1 MNKAIKVK
9 YHKNGKKFLY
19 LVWLTVGVSKVQCND
34 WERRRLQP
42 YGVQT
47 MQVRLLL
54 GVSYSLG
61 TSWLIVVS
69 QLFCLEII
77 LSITLR
83 LALSSKCLCNF
94 LHLWHCIYIFFF
106 SLPFSWPIS
115 ADHIVSFSAFTLLF
129 VYVAVKFVPK
139 MTYYVLDRTLNP
151 TRSFIQCVVLLQ
163 LVNMHGDCHVAMLWG
178 SLV

>member
-1 MNKAIKVK
+1 
-9 YHKNGKKFLY
+9 
-19 LVWLTVGVSKVQCND
+19 
-34 WERRRLQP
+34 
-42 YGVQT
+42 

-94 LHLWHCIYIFFF
+94 LHLWHCILIFFIYFF
-106 SLPFSWPIS
+106 SLPFSWPIFISLIFYIS
-115 ADHIVSFSAFTLLF
+115 ADHIVSFSAFTLLL